1 MNRQGMNPQ
10 AKIEPVTQD
19 RPSAPEPKALIL
31 FGPAGVGKGTQSERL
46 AQLLRIPQIS
56 TGTILRDHVRR
67 GTELGHQVQQIMESG
82 GLVPDDLMCEL
93 ITRRISQSD
102 CAAGF
107 ILDGFPRNV
116 AQARALDLELPKL
129 TPGPQ
134 LTAISLTVKEQDLLK
149 RVSGRRICPVDGSIY
164 NVYTRPP
171 KVEGICDLDGAA
183 LIFRPDDREE
193 TVRER
198 FRIYQQ
204 QTSPLVEFYRSTHRL
219 HLVDGNSSVDSVTKT
234 ILDLLTADDDRTGQ
248 KPNA

>member
-1 MNRQGMNPQ
+1 MSEATTIRNIVTTEK
-10 AKIEPVTQD
+10 KIAD
-19 RPSAPEPKALIL
+19 PKALIL

-67 GTELGHQVQQIMESG
+67 GTELGQQVKQIMESG

-93 ITRRISQSD
+93 ITRRISQQD
-102 CAAGF
+102 CIAGF

-116 AQARALDLELPKL
+116 AQAKALDLELPKL
-129 TPGPQ
+129 KPSPQ
-134 LTAISLTVKEQDLLK
+134 LTAISITVKEHDLLK
-149 RVSGRRICPVDGSIY
+149 RVSGRRICPVDGAIY
-164 NVYTRPP
+164 NIYSRPP
-171 KVEGICDLDGAA
+171 KVEGICDVDGAE

-198 FRIYQQ
+198 FKIYQQ
-204 QTSPLVEFYRSTHRL
+204 QTSPLVDFYRSTNRL

-234 ILDLLTADDDRTGQ
+234 ILDLLTADDDRPGP
-248 KPNA
+248 KENA